1 MLDFA
6 TATTQVQRETQKN
19 YSSLS
24 MAFIPNYCCSLV
36 RSVYSSNQRSTN
48 NQRAIICGLQNVSH
62 CTIHKVQTCRC
73 SHNNVQ
79 YLPQAHTRRTSLVL
93 EMDLESSWIESH
105 QNQMGEWS
113 RKDLIVWIS
122 EQMRRQTKPC
132 PLTKQCAHTNTT
144 NEHQNMR
151 SA

>member
-1 MLDFA
+1 M
-6 TATTQVQRETQKN
+6 
-19 YSSLS
+19 
-24 MAFIPNYCCSLV
+24 
-36 RSVYSSNQRSTN
+36 
-48 NQRAIICGLQNVSH
+48 
-62 CTIHKVQTCRC
+62 
-73 SHNNVQ
+73 
-79 YLPQAHTRRTSLVL
+79 
-93 EMDLESSWIESH
+93 EMDLESSRIESH